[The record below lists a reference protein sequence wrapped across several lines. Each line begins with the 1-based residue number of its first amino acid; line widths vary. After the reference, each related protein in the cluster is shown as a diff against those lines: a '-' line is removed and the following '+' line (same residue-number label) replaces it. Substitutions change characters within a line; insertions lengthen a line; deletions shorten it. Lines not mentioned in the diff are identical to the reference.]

1 MKSKSLKCIIICLCI
16 FLVFSIGAFALLCG
30 SGFIVFDNSAIVY
43 AEILTWNE
51 KNYVPTGGEYTEG
64 RTIAKSKDGWNI
76 NEAEEDPSHT
86 FIVARSFIDQYL
98 YVADDYTIPT
108 SGEITKICW
117 ADEYI
122 EDKEFL
128 KALSEID
135 AVKTVSFDYE
145 TEALFMLTDT
155 QRMKPIYFAY
165 ENCPIATEYKGYLG
179 KINGKWAITAE
190 RKDGE
195 SSPNPNAVSCY
206 AIPDEYSEI
215 LEKYFFE

>member
-1 MKSKSLKCIIICLCI
+1 MKSKFLKRIIICLCVFLGI
-16 FLVFSIGAFALLCG
+16 FVLLWG

-43 AEILTWNE
+43 AESLIWNE
-51 KNYVPTGGEYTEG
+51 KNYVATGGEYTEG
-64 RTIAKSKDGWNI
+64 RTIAKSKDGWSI
-76 NEAEEDPSHT
+76 NEVEEDPSHT
-86 FIVARSFIDQYL
+86 FVVVRSFIDQYL

-117 ADEYI
+117 ANEYI

-135 AVKTVSFDYE
+135 ATKTASFDYE
-145 TEALFMLTDT
+145 TEAIFKLTDT

-179 KINGKWAITAE
+179 KINGKWAVTAE
-190 RKDGE
+190 GKDEE
-195 SSPNPNAVSCY
+195 SYPNPNAVSCY